1 MVPLILVLCVRALHI
16 SLLYLLHAFI
26 QAIQRLRKGGVLDQ
40 IRPGS
45 WEEKLVSHEW
55 DVGLFRCRLFGYY
68 WLIHLIAIHKYADWT
83 VPNTVSRAT
92 PSWQG
97 RSLLQPTPRRF
108 QRRGLLARCL
118 SSIGG

>member
-26 QAIQRLRKGGVLDQ
+26 QAIQRLRKAGVLDQ

-55 DVGLFRCRLFGYY
+55 DVGLFRCRLFGY
-68 WLIHLIAIHKYADWT
+68 
-83 VPNTVSRAT
+83 
-92 PSWQG
+92 
-97 RSLLQPTPRRF
+97 
-108 QRRGLLARCL
+108 LAH
-118 SSIGG
+118 SSYCNPQICRLDSAKHG